1 MTHIV
6 SGKLRKAPFIKDGC
20 GPDGNS
26 RMYGIELSETTK
38 DNRTGE
44 KSYANYK
51 ARLYA
56 KSDQAKQY
64 YDHALAEG
72 SFVVVA
78 CEKLKVEQREHNG
91 TTYISLQMD
100 NPRLESAMIP
110 EGQQSAQP
118 QQQQHSGS
126 QSRGNQSTTR
136 QNNNNPPMDDDIPF
150 APIGSGFS
158 RHAIQSI

>member
-51 ARLYA
+51 ALLYA
-56 KSDQAKQY
+56 KSDQSKQY
-64 YDHALAEG
+64 YDHAFSEG
-72 SFVVVA
+72 SFVVIH
-78 CEKLKVEQREHNG
+78 CEKLKVEQRENNG
-91 TTYISLQMD
+91 TTYISLVMD
-100 NPRLESAMIP
+100 NPRLEDAMIP
-110 EGQQSAQP
+110 EQGKPAQS
-118 QQQQHSGS
+118 QQHGGQRSN
-126 QSRGNQSTTR
+126 GNSE
-136 QNNNNPPMDDDIPF
+136 IPF
-150 APIGSGFS
+150 
-158 RHAIQSI
+158 